1 MRQKTVLLIDD
12 EQGFLEPLE
21 DALTHEGYRV
31 LKARDA
37 SSAIDILKRESVDV
51 VSVDI
56 MLSPGPQ
63 LERSVSAQEAGVY
76 LCELIAREYP
86 NLDAFCL
93 TVVTDENTIRRIK
106 RLGIRFLR
114 KGETPLRTVLDLMR
128 SRLTGKVTYRN
139 WGNSGQHD

>member
-1 MRQKTVLLIDD
+1 MARKTILLIDD

-21 DALTHEGYRV
+21 DALTYEGYRV

-37 SSAIDILKRESVDV
+37 STAVRILREEQIDL

-56 MLSPGPQ
+56 MLSPGPDF
-63 LERSVSAQEAGVY
+63 EGSVDAQRAGVY
-76 LCELIAREYP
+76 LCDLIARHYP

-93 TVVTDENTIRRIK
+93 SVITDKETIQHIK
-106 RLGIRFLR
+106 QLGIRFLR

-128 SRLTGKVTYRN
+128 SRLLGTVSYRSRQN
-139 WGNSGQHD
+139 PG

>member
-1 MRQKTVLLIDD
+1 VRQKTVLLIDD

-21 DALTHEGYRV
+21 DALIHEGYRV

-37 SSAIDILKRESVDV
+37 SAAIEILKRETIDL
-51 VSVDI
+51 VSIDI

-63 LERSVSAQEAGVY
+63 LEATVNAQEAGVY

-86 NLDAFCL
+86 HLGAFCL
-93 TVVTDENTIRRIK
+93 TVVTDENTIRHIK

-128 SRLTGKVTYRN
+128 SRLTGQVTYRPYRIS
-139 WGNSGQHD
+139 SG